1 MTQWKCFFSSPQKQ
15 RTLATENLFF
25 CFPFNYNFSV
35 QLWADVGWDDFIR
48 SESKTNKLDHKKG
61 CVSGGEGER
70 ERERQRAPDK
80 KRIFFA
86 RTSFLGQRVFTYVTQ
101 AKSIFFSHWFFSSPH
116 STPPVSYTQQR
127 ARKRKKA
134 KSYPIQNGEN
144 FMNNP
149 KM

>member
-101 AKSIFFSHWFFSSPH
+101 AKSIFFLIDFFPPLIPPHQSHTHSSEREREKKSQIVPH
-116 STPPVSYTQQR
+116 S
-127 ARKRKKA
+127 KW
-134 KSYPIQNGEN
+134 GE
-144 FMNNP
+144 FHE
-149 KM
+149 